1 MKISILTAFP
11 EMMKNYLGSS
21 VLGRGIAA
29 GKLSIEVVDI
39 RDFAQGDYRQIDDYC
54 YGSGGMALMPEPLE
68 RALESLSAEG
78 RPYVVYPSPQG
89 VRLHQEL
96 VEDLAGKERLVI
108 LCGHYEGVDE
118 RFTRKRVD
126 LEVSLGD
133 FVLTGG
139 EMPAMAIVDAIS
151 RLIPGVVG
159 KSAAVKEDSFY
170 SGMLD
175 NPHYTRP
182 AEWRGEETP
191 QVLLSGDAKAI
202 EKWRRRQSV
211 ERTLKRRPDI
221 VGRAGIIPWL
231 GGGAYVME
239 VHYPVLDKRGEK
251 SSTAITGMDLH
262 DIARACR
269 AYGIRKY
276 LLVTPLAQQR
286 EMAKKIIG
294 HWTDGWGASYN
305 PDRKEAFSTVKIFA
319 SVEKALCWVRGKEK
333 VEPYKIATTAKAHEG
348 AVHWLTLKRE
358 ILEKDHRPVF
368 IFGTGW
374 GLHQEIL
381 EKADAVM
388 TPITGGSDNWNHLSV
403 RSAVSITLDRFF
415 GWR

>member
-1 MKISILTAFP
+1 M
-11 EMMKNYLGSS
+11 
-21 VLGRGIAA
+21 
-29 GKLSIEVVDI
+29 
-39 RDFAQGDYRQIDDYC
+39 
-54 YGSGGMALMPEPLE
+54 
-68 RALESLSAEG
+68 
-78 RPYVVYPSPQG
+78 
-89 VRLHQEL
+89 
-96 VEDLAGKERLVI
+96 
-108 LCGHYEGVDE
+108 
-118 RFTRKRVD
+118 D

-159 KSAAVKEDSFY
+159 KSTAVQDDSFY

-182 AEWRGEETP
+182 ASWQGSDVPE
-191 QVLLSGDAKAI
+191 VLLSGDAKAI

-221 VGRAGIIPWL
+221 VGRAGIMPWL
-231 GGGAYVME
+231 SGGAYVME

-251 SSTAITGMDLH
+251 SSTAITGMDIH

-269 AYGIRKY
+269 TYGIKKY

-286 EMAKKIIG
+286 EMAKRIIG
-294 HWTDGWGASYN
+294 HWTEGWGSTYN
-305 PDRKEAFSTVKIFA
+305 PDRKEAFSTIKIFA
-319 SVEKALCWVRGKEK
+319 SVPKALAWVKEK
-333 VEPYKIATTAKAHEG
+333 EKREPYKIATTAKSQQEAT
-348 AVHWLTLKRE
+348 HWLTLKRE
-358 ILEKDHRPVF
+358 IMLGDRSPVF

-374 GLHQEIL
+374 GLHDEVLQ
-381 EKADAVM
+381 ASDAVM
-388 TPITGGSDNWNHLSV
+388 TPITGGTDNWNHLSV